1 MRCLFVVC
9 CACVAGVVRADT
21 DFDRMERLAEAQYG
35 IAAKKTIQDWREMIA
50 DSRKVS
56 DRVKLE
62 RANAFVNGHVLYAD
76 DIVLWHQ
83 TDYWA
88 TPLETFGK
96 QAGDC
101 EDYAIAKYITL
112 RLMDIPVQ
120 KLRLF
125 YVRARLSGADGNRT
139 QAHMVLSY
147 FKSPTADPLVLDILR
162 HEILPASR
170 RPDLFPIFSFNHEG
184 LWMEGEKTS
193 SSNPRTRLSRWRD
206 VLQRMRREGW
216 DPSLSMLSYRSLLS
230 WETAEVR
237 PALRLVDRSRSS
249 KSKLVKAKRP
259 QKKIAKAKFRSSVK
273 KIAKARPTHKAHKKV
288 AKSPPLLRKVARI

>member
-1 MRCLFVVC
+1 M
-9 CACVAGVVRADT
+9 AGMVRADT
-21 DFDRMERLAEAQYG
+21 DFDRMEQLAEAQYG

-50 DSRKVS
+50 DSRTVP

-62 RANAFVNGHVLYAD
+62 RANSFVNRHVLYAD

-125 YVRARLSGADGNRT
+125 YVRARLSGAEGNRT

-147 FKSPTADPLVLDILR
+147 FKSPAADPLVLDIL
-162 HEILPASR
+162 HQEILPARS

-230 WETAEVR
+230 WEAAEIR
-237 PALRLVDRSRSS
+237 PALRLADRSRSS
-249 KSKLVKAKRP
+249 KSRLAKAKLP
-259 QKKIAKAKFRSSVK
+259 KKKIAKVKFRSSER
-273 KIAKARPTHKAHKKV
+273 KATRARATHKAYKTA
-288 AKSPPLLRKVARI
+288 AKSPPLLRKVVRR